1 MAGEDWGHRFA
12 QLDCIFAVTQ
22 GSVSKEEKAEAS
34 YDLEC
39 VSSCE
44 LLLRLPNGKLRLCLV
59 GFCFFM
65 FRGGKKKQQHLYSA
79 IFHNLKLGCP
89 LLNDACVL
97 SQSHFSRIRLFVTLW
112 TVARQA
118 PLSMGFSRQEYWNGF
133 PFPFPRD
140 RPDPG
145 IKPESPAL

>member
-1 MAGEDWGHRFA
+1 M
-12 QLDCIFAVTQ
+12 TQ

-89 LLNDACVL
+89 LLNDACML

-118 PLSMGFSRQEYWNGF
+118 PLSMGFSRQEYWNGL
-133 PFPFPRD
+133 PFQFPRD